1 MAMQEFQYI
10 QDILKEFYAPAIVN
24 LVYKK
29 APLWAQIEKKVTG
42 MTGKRVYIPVQTAF
56 TEAVGSRVANN
67 YALPTAQ
74 RNAYDSAYIYMR
86 RFYGRIQVDGFSI
99 ESSKGKGGWIDIL
112 AGETKGVAN
121 AFALEMD
128 QQSLGRGDSVL
139 GHVASVS
146 TVTVTVD
153 NPHGI
158 VGDTPVTKFFRVG
171 QVCDV
176 YDATDSFATK
186 IKDSATVTAVSAANG
201 TVTFDTDMSA
211 STSVADG
218 DYIVR
223 EDSFT
228 ATTPNTHMGNMMGID
243 GIISADDHP
252 LAADFEGIDRSAQPL
267 WCSHVDTASKVISEQ
282 VIQEELEEIS
292 KITDGEPVDL
302 LLTTYAIKNKLIDI
316 IRSDRVVDSMD
327 LNAGYKALKFYG
339 GEFGE
344 IPIMVHKNAPAGYMY
359 FISRP
364 HLKFYTLQKLTWDNK
379 GGGIVKPVA
388 GYDAY
393 ESWFKLYANLG
404 TDCPNAMGKLT
415 GLTVS

>member
-1 MAMQEFQYI
+1 MASQEFQYI

-67 YALPTAQ
+67 YTLPTAQ
-74 RNAYDSAYIYMR
+74 KNTYDSAYIYMK
-86 RFYGRIQVDGFSI
+86 RFYGRIMVDGFSI
-99 ESSKGKGGWIDIL
+99 ESSQGKGGWIDIL

-121 AFALEMD
+121 AFAMEMD
-128 QQSLGRGDSVL
+128 RQSLGRGEAVL

-146 TVTVTVD
+146 TTDVTVD

-158 VGDTPVTKFFRVG
+158 TGDTPVSKFFRVG

-186 IKDSATVTAVSAANG
+186 IKDSATISSISAAG
-201 TVTFDTDMSA
+201 VLTFDTNMAA

-223 EDSFT
+223 EDSFS
-228 ATTPNTHMGNMMGID
+228 ATGANIGDMMGID
-243 GIISADDHP
+243 GIISATDYPMTDS
-252 LAADFEGIDRSAQPL
+252 FEGIDRDAQTL
-267 WCSHVDTASKVISEQ
+267 WCSHVDSTSQVISEE
-282 VIQEELEEIS
+282 VIQAELEAIS

-302 LLTTYAIKNKLIDI
+302 LLTTYALKNKIVKDLKA
-316 IRSDRVVDSMD
+316 DRLVDSIN
-327 LNAGYKALKFYG
+327 LEAGYKGLKFYG

-344 IPIMVHKNAPAGYMY
+344 IPIMVHKNCPVGYMY
-359 FISRP
+359 FISKP
-364 HLKFYTLQKLTWDNK
+364 HIKFYTLKKLTWDNK

-393 ESWFKLYANLG
+393 ESWFKMYANLG

-415 GLTVS
+415 GLTTT

>member
-1 MAMQEFQYI
+1 MAGQEYQYI
-10 QDILKEFYAPAIVN
+10 SDILKEFYAPAIVN

-29 APLWAQIEKKVTG
+29 APLWAQIEKKITP

-56 TEAVGSRVANN
+56 TESVGSRVANN
-67 YALPTAQ
+67 YALPTAGKST
-74 RNAYDSAYIYMR
+74 YDSAYIYMR

-99 ESSKGKGGWIDIL
+99 EASKGKGGWIDIL

-121 AFALEMD
+121 AFAMEMD
-128 QQSLGRGDSVL
+128 HQSLGRGDGVL
-139 GHVASVS
+139 GKVASVS
-146 TVTVTVD
+146 TYYITPD
-153 NPHGI
+153 DPHGI
-158 VGDTPVTKFFRVG
+158 TGDTPVAKFFRVG

-176 YDATDSFATK
+176 YDATDTFATK
-186 IKDSATVTAVSAANG
+186 IKDSATITAISAAG
-201 TVTFDTDMSA
+201 VLTFDADMSA

-228 ATTPNTHMGNMMGID
+228 ATTPNTNMGNMMGID

-252 LAADFEGIDRSAQPL
+252 LDADFEGIDRSSYPL
-267 WCSHVDTASKVISEQ
+267 WCSHVDSDSKVISEMA
-282 VIQEELEEIS
+282 IQEELEAIS

-302 LLTTYAIKNKLIDI
+302 LLTTYALKNKLVSLIQA
-316 IRSDRVVDSMD
+316 DRVVDSAT
-327 LNAGYKALKFYG
+327 LEAGYKGLKFYG

-344 IPIMVHKNAPAGYMY
+344 VPLMVHKNCPTGYMY
-359 FISRP
+359 FISKP
-364 HLKFYTLQKLTWDNK
+364 HVKFYTLQKMTWDNK

-393 ESWFKLYANLG
+393 ESWFKMYANLG

-415 GLTVS
+415 GLTTS